1 MNILDGLN
9 KEQKEAVEHIEG
21 PCLVLAGAG
30 SGKTKVLTMRIANL
44 IQHGIY
50 SGNILAI
57 TFTNKAAKEMRERI
71 SNVVDDNYAF
81 VGTFHSFGLKIIR
94 ENYEALGL
102 SKNFTIIDSDD
113 VTSIIKKILKDLDYD
128 PKQYSPGFIRNKI
141 SFIKNEMLSDAEVD
155 KFLNSPPEQVAA
167 KVYFEYERVLRRNN
181 AVDFDDLLKMPV
193 ELFLHNEEV
202 LDHYQEKYQYILI
215 DEYQDTN
222 EVQYKMVKKL
232 AEKYR
237 NLFVVGDINQ
247 CIHEDSLLNTKN
259 GIKKI
264 KNITTDDEILSGVG
278 NGLAD
283 YQKITHISKR
293 RYNDKIITI
302 ITSTGKK
309 LSLTPEHVC
318 FYKLPLEEGKY
329 YVYLMYRKNMGYRIG
344 QTISIRSTGT
354 NQLQNGLKIHLLQE
368 HGDKIWVLKV
378 CDNASDASYYEELFS
393 SAYGIPKTCFHANG
407 RRISLNQEQLNSI
420 FSKIDTSTRAAI
432 LMNDHGLSA
441 DYPFYKAQGTTRKN
455 KKRQLININYLAGS
469 KQKIRNYNYQRIA
482 FNTTDDELKL
492 TLSNA
497 GFNVRKGK
505 NNDFRI
511 ETERTTGEEAE
522 KFAEKI
528 LMFTPDTEINY
539 QISLDKGKKY
549 HFINAGSLREGMIIP
564 VLENGI
570 IIEDRII
577 KIICEYKNCEVYDLT
592 IPTTRNIIADNIC
605 VHNCIYGFR
614 WSNYR
619 NILNFEKDYPE
630 AKSITLNQNYRSTN
644 TILNAANSVI
654 KNNTESKE
662 VNLFSELGD
671 GVKVK
676 YMRSYDEKHEVT
688 LIMEEIKKL
697 LNSGYHY
704 QDIAIL
710 YRTNA
715 QSRTLEEGMLKA
727 NYPYKVVGSYYF
739 YKRKEIKDLLSY
751 LRLISNHADDVS
763 LTRVINVPKR
773 GIGSKS
779 IEDLE
784 TLAREQNTSM
794 FEVLSKPKELEFKNL
809 ILELTEASKDIDLTE
824 LIDLVLEKSGM
835 KAEMEKDKTLESE
848 LRLENLMEFKSIT
861 ENYQHETGTVNL
873 EDFLEDISL
882 VADVS
887 EHNDNDEAITLMT
900 MHSAKGLEFK
910 VVFLAGMEE
919 NIMPHSMSLQ
929 DKDGIEEE
937 RRLCYVAITRAKERL
952 YITNAKRRM
961 LFGNTNMNPP
971 SRFIG
976 EIEPSLIDKED
987 LGIKEAG
994 SFDKEKYYNKE
1005 ATDYQHG
1012 EVVYHMSFGRG
1023 VVVDCDDRFVTVAFD
1038 KRFGIK
1044 KFLSNYQGL
1053 KRSGK

>member
-9 KEQKEAVEHIEG
+9 KEQRKAVEHIKG

-44 IQHGIY
+44 IQKGIY

-71 SNVVDDNYAF
+71 NNVVENNYAF
-81 VGTFHSFGLKIIR
+81 VGTFHSFGLKVIR
-94 ENYEALGL
+94 ENYEKLGL
-102 SKNFTIIDSDD
+102 FHNFTIVDSDD
-113 VTSIIKKILKDLDYD
+113 VNNIIKKILKELDYD
-128 PKQYSPGFIRNKI
+128 YKEYSPGFIRNKI
-141 SFIKNEMLSDAEVD
+141 SFIKNEMLSDEAVD
-155 KFLNSPPEQVAA
+155 KFLSSPPEQVVA
-167 KVYFEYERVLRRNN
+167 KVYFEYQKVLKRNN

-193 ELFLHNEEV
+193 ELFLEDKEV
-202 LDHYQEKYQYILI
+202 LDYYQEKYQYILI

-247 CIHEDSLLNTKN
+247 
-259 GIKKI
+259 
-264 KNITTDDEILSGVG
+264 
-278 NGLAD
+278 
-283 YQKITHISKR
+283 
-293 RYNDKIITI
+293 
-302 ITSTGKK
+302 
-309 LSLTPEHVC
+309 
-318 FYKLPLEEGKY
+318 
-329 YVYLMYRKNMGYRIG
+329 
-344 QTISIRSTGT
+344 SI
-354 NQLQNGLKIHLLQE
+354 
-368 HGDKIWVLKV
+368 
-378 CDNASDASYYEELFS
+378 
-393 SAYGIPKTCFHANG
+393 
-407 RRISLNQEQLNSI
+407 
-420 FSKIDTSTRAAI
+420 
-432 LMNDHGLSA
+432 
-441 DYPFYKAQGTTRKN
+441 
-455 KKRQLININYLAGS
+455 
-469 KQKIRNYNYQRIA
+469 
-482 FNTTDDELKL
+482 
-492 TLSNA
+492 
-497 GFNVRKGK
+497 
-505 NNDFRI
+505 
-511 ETERTTGEEAE
+511 
-522 KFAEKI
+522 
-528 LMFTPDTEINY
+528 
-539 QISLDKGKKY
+539 
-549 HFINAGSLREGMIIP
+549 
-564 VLENGI
+564 
-570 IIEDRII
+570 
-577 KIICEYKNCEVYDLT
+577 YD
-592 IPTTRNIIADNIC
+592 
-605 VHNCIYGFR
+605 FR

-644 TILNAANSVI
+644 IILNAANSVI

-676 YMRSYDEKHEVT
+676 YIRSYDEKHEVT

-697 LNSGYHY
+697 LNSGYSY

-715 QSRTLEEGMLKA
+715 QSRILEEGMLKA

-763 LTRVINVPKR
+763 LTRIINVPKR

-779 IEDLE
+779 IEDLQ
-784 TLAREQNTSM
+784 TLAKEQNTSI

-809 ILELTEASKDIDLTE
+809 ILELTEVSKDIDLTE
-824 LIDLVLEKSGM
+824 LIDLVLEKTGM
-835 KAEMEKDKTLESE
+835 KAEMEKDSTLESE
-848 LRLENLMEFKSIT
+848 LRLENLLEFKSIT
-861 ENYQHETGTVNL
+861 ENYQKETGTVNL

-887 EHNDNDEAITLMT
+887 EHNENDEAITLMT

-910 VVFLAGMEE
+910 IVFLAGMEE

-961 LFGNTNMNPP
+961 LFGNTAMNPP

-976 EIEPSLIDKED
+976 EIDPDLIEKDESTMLKD
-987 LGIKEAG
+987 IS
-994 SFDKEKYYNKE
+994 SFEKEKYYSNE
-1005 ATDYQHG
+1005 STDYKCG
-1012 EVVYHMSFGRG
+1012 EVVNHQVFGRG
-1023 VVVDCDDRFVTVAFD
+1023 VVIDCDDRFVTVAFN
-1038 KRFGIK
+1038 KRYGIK

-1053 KRSGK
+1053 KKE

>member
-9 KEQKEAVEHIEG
+9 KEQIKAVEHIDG

-30 SGKTKVLTMRIANL
+30 SGKTKVLTMRVANL
-44 IQHGIY
+44 IMHGIY

-57 TFTNKAAKEMRERI
+57 TFTNKAAKEMRDRI
-71 SNVVDDNYAF
+71 SNVVEDNYAF
-81 VGTFHSFGLKIIR
+81 VGTFHSFGLRVIR
-94 ENYEALGL
+94 ENYEKLGL

-113 VTSIIKKILKDLDYD
+113 VNSIIKKILKDMDYD

-141 SFIKNEMLSDAEVD
+141 SFIKNEMLSDSEAE
-155 KFLNSPPEQVAA
+155 KYLNSPPEQVAV
-167 KVYFEYERVLRRNN
+167 KVYFEYQKVLKRNN
-181 AVDFDDLLKMPV
+181 AVDFDDLLKLPA
-193 ELFLHNEEV
+193 ELFLRDEEV
-202 LDHYQEKYQYILI
+202 LDYYQEKYRYILI

-222 EVQYKMVKKL
+222 EVQYKWIKKL

-237 NLFVVGDINQ
+237 NIFVVGDPSQ
-247 CIHEDSLLNTKN
+247 S
-259 GIKKI
+259 
-264 KNITTDDEILSGVG
+264 
-278 NGLAD
+278 
-283 YQKITHISKR
+283 
-293 RYNDKIITI
+293 
-302 ITSTGKK
+302 
-309 LSLTPEHVC
+309 
-318 FYKLPLEEGKY
+318 
-329 YVYLMYRKNMGYRIG
+329 
-344 QTISIRSTGT
+344 
-354 NQLQNGLKIHLLQE
+354 
-368 HGDKIWVLKV
+368 
-378 CDNASDASYYEELFS
+378 
-393 SAYGIPKTCFHANG
+393 
-407 RRISLNQEQLNSI
+407 
-420 FSKIDTSTRAAI
+420 
-432 LMNDHGLSA
+432 
-441 DYPFYKAQGTTRKN
+441 
-455 KKRQLININYLAGS
+455 
-469 KQKIRNYNYQRIA
+469 
-482 FNTTDDELKL
+482 
-492 TLSNA
+492 
-497 GFNVRKGK
+497 
-505 NNDFRI
+505 
-511 ETERTTGEEAE
+511 
-522 KFAEKI
+522 
-528 LMFTPDTEINY
+528 
-539 QISLDKGKKY
+539 
-549 HFINAGSLREGMIIP
+549 
-564 VLENGI
+564 
-570 IIEDRII
+570 
-577 KIICEYKNCEVYDLT
+577 
-592 IPTTRNIIADNIC
+592 
-605 VHNCIYGFR
+605 IYGFR

-630 AKSITLNQNYRSTN
+630 AVSITLNQNYRSTN

-654 KNNTESKE
+654 KNNVTSKD

-697 LNSGYHY
+697 LSSGYSY

-715 QSRTLEEGMLKA
+715 QSRALEEGMLKM

-739 YKRKEIKDLLSY
+739 YKRKEIKDLISY

-773 GIGSKS
+773 GIGAKS
-779 IEDLE
+779 IEDLAKE
-784 TLAREQNTSM
+784 AAEKNTSM
-794 FEVLSKPKELEFKNL
+794 FEVLSKSKEIEFKNL
-809 ILELTEASKDIDLTE
+809 ILELTMKSKDIDLTQ
-824 LIDLVLEKSGM
+824 LIDLVLDKTGI
-835 KAEMEKDKTLESE
+835 KAEMEKDKTLEAE

-861 ENYQHETGTVNL
+861 ENYQKETGTVNL

-882 VADVS
+882 VADMS

-976 EIEPSLIDKED
+976 EIDPSLIDKED
-987 LGIKEAG
+987 LGVREEVAFNK
-994 SFDKEKYYNKE
+994 DKYYSEEGINYK
-1005 ATDYQHG
+1005 HG
-1012 EVVYHMSFGRG
+1012 EVVYHLSFGKG

-1053 KRSGK
+1053 KRSEK

>member
-9 KEQKEAVEHIEG
+9 KEQRKAVEHIKG

-44 IQHGIY
+44 IQKGIY

-71 SNVVDDNYAF
+71 NNVVENNYAF
-81 VGTFHSFGLKIIR
+81 VGTFHSFGLKVIR
-94 ENYEALGL
+94 ENYEKLGL
-102 SKNFTIIDSDD
+102 LHNFTIVDSDD
-113 VTSIIKKILKDLDYD
+113 VNNIIKKILKELDYD
-128 PKQYSPGFIRNKI
+128 YKEYSPGFIRNKI
-141 SFIKNEMLSDAEVD
+141 SFIKNEMLSDEEVD
-155 KFLNSPPEQVAA
+155 KFLSSPPEQVAA
-167 KVYFEYERVLRRNN
+167 KVYFEYQKVLKRNN

-193 ELFLHNEEV
+193 ELFLEDKEV
-202 LDHYQEKYQYILI
+202 LDYYQEKYQYILI

-247 CIHEDSLLNTKN
+247 S
-259 GIKKI
+259 
-264 KNITTDDEILSGVG
+264 
-278 NGLAD
+278 
-283 YQKITHISKR
+283 
-293 RYNDKIITI
+293 
-302 ITSTGKK
+302 
-309 LSLTPEHVC
+309 
-318 FYKLPLEEGKY
+318 
-329 YVYLMYRKNMGYRIG
+329 
-344 QTISIRSTGT
+344 
-354 NQLQNGLKIHLLQE
+354 
-368 HGDKIWVLKV
+368 
-378 CDNASDASYYEELFS
+378 
-393 SAYGIPKTCFHANG
+393 
-407 RRISLNQEQLNSI
+407 
-420 FSKIDTSTRAAI
+420 
-432 LMNDHGLSA
+432 
-441 DYPFYKAQGTTRKN
+441 
-455 KKRQLININYLAGS
+455 
-469 KQKIRNYNYQRIA
+469 
-482 FNTTDDELKL
+482 
-492 TLSNA
+492 
-497 GFNVRKGK
+497 
-505 NNDFRI
+505 
-511 ETERTTGEEAE
+511 
-522 KFAEKI
+522 
-528 LMFTPDTEINY
+528 
-539 QISLDKGKKY
+539 
-549 HFINAGSLREGMIIP
+549 
-564 VLENGI
+564 
-570 IIEDRII
+570 
-577 KIICEYKNCEVYDLT
+577 
-592 IPTTRNIIADNIC
+592 
-605 VHNCIYGFR
+605 IYGFR

-644 TILNAANSVI
+644 IILNAANSVI

-676 YMRSYDEKHEVT
+676 YIRSYDEKHEVT

-697 LNSGYHY
+697 LNSGNSY

-715 QSRTLEEGMLKA
+715 QSRILEEGMLKA

-763 LTRVINVPKR
+763 LTRIINVPKR

-779 IEDLE
+779 IEDLQ
-784 TLAREQNTSM
+784 TLAKEQNTSI

-809 ILELTEASKDIDLTE
+809 ILELTEVSKDIDLTE
-824 LIDLVLEKSGM
+824 LIDLVLEKTGM
-835 KAEMEKDKTLESE
+835 KAEMEKDSTLESE
-848 LRLENLMEFKSIT
+848 LRLENLLEFKSIT
-861 ENYQHETGTVNL
+861 ENYQKETGTVNL

-887 EHNDNDEAITLMT
+887 EHNENDEAITLMT

-910 VVFLAGMEE
+910 IVFLAGMEE

-961 LFGNTNMNPP
+961 LFGNTAMNPP

-976 EIEPSLIDKED
+976 EIDPDLIEKDESTMLKD
-987 LGIKEAG
+987 IS
-994 SFDKEKYYNKE
+994 SFEKEKYYSNE
-1005 ATDYQHG
+1005 STDYKCG
-1012 EVVYHMSFGRG
+1012 EVVNHQVFGRG
-1023 VVVDCDDRFVTVAFD
+1023 VVIDCDDRFVTVAFN
-1038 KRFGIK
+1038 KRYGIK

-1053 KRSGK
+1053 KKE